1 MTVSDPVGSILER
14 LTTVPRDVDASLV
27 VRHAEREEI
36 PEGTFGYDVSLTAQG
51 VRAAE
56 RLGAA
61 LSDRRTINAVSS
73 PVPRCVHTARAILR
87 GAGLSSEVATERR
100 LGDPGAFVLDPEI
113 SGPLFLELPIP
124 EIARRQ
130 LQDTAPLPGM
140 RPTAWGVEIMLGLT
154 TGSLGR
160 KGRLTVYVTHDVIL
174 AVLVAS
180 IFQSPL
186 EEIGW
191 PGYLEGLLS
200 WRSASGVSA
209 LLAGTTAGSLLA
221 TQRSG
226 KWPDQEGIVGHIRAP
241 VGPSRC

>member
-1 MTVSDPVGSILER
+1 MTVSDPVSILER

-36 PEGTFGYDVSLTAQG
+36 PEGTFGFGVSLTAQG

-73 PVPRCVHTARAILR
+73 PVPRCVQTARAILR

-140 RPTAWGVEIMLGLT
+140 RPTAGGVKVLLDLIA
-154 TGSLGR
+154 GSLTE
-160 KGRLTVYVTHDVIL
+160 KSRLHVYVTHDIVL
-174 AVLVAS
+174 AVLAAR
-180 IFQSPL
+180 IFRLPL

-191 PGYLEGLLS
+191 PGYLEGLLL
-200 WRSASGVSA
+200 WRSVSGVSA
-209 LLAGTTAGSLLA
+209 SWRGLQQAL
-221 TQRSG
+221 
-226 KWPDQEGIVGHIRAP
+226 
-241 VGPSRC
+241 C

>member
-1 MTVSDPVGSILER
+1 MTAPDPVGSIQER
-14 LTTVPRDVDASLV
+14 LTIVPRDVDVSLV

-51 VRAAE
+51 VRAAQ

-61 LSDRRTINAVSS
+61 LSDVRTITALSS
-73 PVPRCVHTARAILR
+73 PVPRCVRTAQAILR
-87 GAGLSSEVATERR
+87 GAGSSSEVTTERR

-130 LQDTAPLPGM
+130 LQDAAPLPGM
-140 RPTAWGVEIMLGLT
+140 RPTAEGVGILLGLT
-154 TGSLGR
+154 TGSLV
-160 KGRLTVYVTHDVIL
+160 KKDRLHVYVTHDVIL
-174 AVLVAS
+174 AVLVAR

-191 PGYLEGLLS
+191 PGYLEGLLL
-200 WRSASGVSA
+200 WRSASGVRASWRGLQQA
-209 LLAGTTAGSLLA
+209 L
-221 TQRSG
+221 
-226 KWPDQEGIVGHIRAP
+226 
-241 VGPSRC
+241 C

>member
-36 PEGTFGYDVSLTAQG
+36 PEGTFGFGVSLTAQG

-73 PVPRCVHTARAILR
+73 PVPRCVQTARAILR

-140 RPTAWGVEIMLGLT
+140 RPTAGGVKVLLGLIA
-154 TGSLGR
+154 GSLTE
-160 KGRLTVYVTHDVIL
+160 KSLLHVYVTHDIVL
-174 AVLVAS
+174 AVLVAR
-180 IFQSPL
+180 IFRLPL

-191 PGYLEGLLS
+191 PGYLEGLLL
-200 WRSASGVSA
+200 WRSVSGVSA
-209 LLAGTTAGSLLA
+209 SWRGLQQAL
-221 TQRSG
+221 
-226 KWPDQEGIVGHIRAP
+226 
-241 VGPSRC
+241 C